1 MQAGDEDEPDV
12 EAVQPST
19 PASPTRQRDTGR
31 DDTRHVRCTGEGDG
45 HGAGTVEAAAAAP
58 AAAETARLDLL
69 QGQVQIMTVAY
80 FPNCS

>member
-12 EAVQPST
+12 EAVQSST
-19 PASPTRQRDTGR
+19 PASPARQGDTGR
-31 DDTRHVRCTGEGDG
+31 DDTRHVRCTGEGNG